1 MKKFTL
7 FAIAMLFSAVS
18 FAALN
23 PFAYALSS
31 TLSAD
36 ETTLTVNYSL
46 NADATSVKVVLLD
59 GETVLKTVDCAALG
73 LTKGAYTTTIQ
84 TEDLPKAKSLTWKVE
99 VTGAEVTAP
108 TQHETLY
115 SLYHPSSI
123 DIDNNPENTTFGL
136 ILANEAMQSVASKT
150 SGYLSAGF
158 GAGIFAFAPTF
169 EPIPNG
175 DKPGFNGGKTFST
188 ATNMFAPRRIRISK
202 DGRIFATAQDGSGEY
217 LWEINP
223 ENLNEWTT
231 VFQGT
236 NDGYTLK
243 DAEGNFIAG
252 TNSGFDV
259 RGEGENLQLLMLSS
273 SLPGA
278 QVGAFKCHTYNLG
291 TATTWATLPTKEIP
305 GANYMLVTN
314 QSNVQFDKDG
324 GVWYIQYRGTTT
336 DAEPGLVH
344 INKDGVEDLKVL
356 RNYARNAGFRFT
368 PDFSKVVIAG
378 TTDGAANPKKA
389 TVYTVSADENGVP
402 VLTEEVVI
410 DMAVVG
416 NNLNDFAWDYA
427 GNLYACGN
435 SSEKLVAWAMPRTAD
450 EIVATPAASKYAF
463 QLQESVEGTFYTLT
477 VNVDETKGSVAG
489 NNIQYAEGATATLT
503 ATANEGYKFLNW
515 TVGEETLTDNPL
527 ILTITS
533 DITVTA
539 NFEALTAYTV
549 TATVNDETLGT
560 VAGAGTYYD
569 GATITLTATANT
581 GAQFINWTVG
591 EETLTDNPLTL
602 TADKDYTVVA
612 NFEVLKYNVV
622 ALTNDET
629 KGTVEGAGTYV
640 FGETVTMTATP
651 AEGYKFLSWSDRTT
665 DNPVT
670 ITVDGDKVLSAYFVK
685 AYGEEPTYT
694 VEKVWENTNVPS
706 ATGNGFQA
714 VGWDGTIYMQDA
726 GNKKI
731 VTYANA
737 EDAGT
742 DYATEGG
749 AGQQIAVDEAG
760 NLIVFN
766 AYFATGTPNAI
777 LIYKKG
783 STEGKAVSFT
793 LTQPGRCDFFTASG
807 DIYSAEGGY
816 VYFYCQNTTVV
827 NRLKIANGAAAEADV
842 TVDVVGKDITK
853 GNSQNHVMVDIFGNL
868 AAHSRSNAVS
878 WINVHTNESSTTFA
892 ATLAGIKLSTLGGCT
907 FELGGKEL
915 WAYNVGKTNYN
926 SEWNIYNLTDEAL
939 LSETALYVKNT
950 TDVGSAANWLNV
962 QVVDE
967 KTAYIYQFCPKVA
980 AAVWKVTCTVTEK
993 PSVGTDVENTVVA
1006 PRAQKVLR
1014 DGQVLIIR
1022 DGKIYNTMGQ
1032 EIR

>member
-7 FAIAMLFSAVS
+7 FAVAMLFSAVS

-31 TLSAD
+31 HLSPD
-36 ETTLTVNYSL
+36 QKTLTVNYSL
-46 NADATSVKVVLLD
+46 NADATSVKIII
-59 GETVLKTVDCAALG
+59 GEDAKEVECTG
-73 LTKGAYTTTIQ
+73 SNLTKGSHAVEIS
-84 TEDLPKAKSLTWKVE
+84 TEGIPTASPQSWRVVVEGKSVATPTEHSVNYDLF
-99 VTGAEVTAP
+99 
-108 TQHETLY
+108 
-115 SLYHPSSI
+115 HPSSV
-123 DIDNNPENTTFGL
+123 DIDNNPENPTFGL
-136 ILANEAMQSVASKT
+136 ILTNEGMQSVKGKVQSDT
-150 SGYLSAGF
+150 GEPYLSSDM
-158 GAGIFAFAPTF
+158 GAGVYAFTPAF
-169 EPIPNG
+169 EPIKNG

-188 ATNMFAPRRIRISK
+188 ATNMFAPRRIRFSK

-278 QVGAFKCHTYNLG
+278 QVGSFKCHTYDLG
-291 TATTWATLPTKEIP
+291 TATTWATAPTKEIP

-314 QSNVQFDKDG
+314 QSNAQFDKDG

-435 SSEKLVAWAMPRTAD
+435 SSEKLVAWAMPYGGT
-450 EIVATPAASKYAF
+450 VSTPCAAKYAF
-463 QLQESVEGTFYTLT
+463 TLQEGGVEGTFYDVT
-477 VNVDETKGSVAG
+477 VNCEAEQGQVAG
-489 NNIQYAEGATATLT
+489 NDGTYQEGSTATLT
-503 ATANEGYKFLNW
+503 ATANRGYKFLNW
-515 TVGEETLTDNPL
+515 TVGETTYTENPLTLTVNSNL
-527 ILTITS
+527 S
-533 DITVTA
+533 VTA
-539 NFEALTAYTV
+539 NFEALTPLTV
-549 TATVNDETLGT
+549 TAVANDEALGT
-560 VAGAGTYYD
+560 VTGSGAYFEGENVTLTATPNAGCEFVKWSNE
-569 GATITLTATANT
+569 ATDATITIPAQDITLTAIF
-581 GAQFINWTVG
+581 QKIS
-591 EETLTDNPLTL
+591 
-602 TADKDYTVVA
+602 YTVT
-612 NFEVLKYNVV
+612 L
-622 ALTNDET
+622 LTNDAA
-629 KGTVEGAGTYV
+629 KGTVTGAGSYTA
-640 FGETVTMTATP
+640 GEEVSLSAVP
-651 AEGYKFLSWSDRTT
+651 AEGYKLLYWSDR
-665 DNPVT
+665 VAEAERT
-670 ITVDGDKVLSAYFVK
+670 ITVSGNVALSAYFVK
-685 AYGEEPTYT
+685 DYTSVSYT
-694 VEKVWENTNVPS
+694 VEKVWENTNVPA
-706 ATGNGFQA
+706 ATTNGYQA
-714 VGWDGTIYMQDA
+714 VGWDGKIYMQDA
-726 GNKKI
+726 GNTKI
-731 VTYANA
+731 VTYSSA
-737 EDAGT
+737 EDTGT
-742 DYATEGG
+742 DYATSGS
-749 AGQQIAVDEAG
+749 GQQIAVDEAG

-766 AYFATGTPNAI
+766 AYFATGTPSAI

-793 LTQPGRCDFFTASG
+793 LPQPGRCDFFTASG

-816 VYFYCQNTTVV
+816 VYFYCQNKTVV
-827 NRLKIANGAAAEADV
+827 NRLKIANGAATEADV
-842 TVDVVGKDITK
+842 TVDVVGQEITA

-868 AAHSRSNAVS
+868 VAVSRSNAAS
-878 WINVHTNESSTTFA
+878 WINVYTNESSKTFA
-892 ATLAGIKLSTLGGCT
+892 TTLSGIKLSTLGGCS

-915 WAYNVGKTNYN
+915 WAYNVGSTAYN
-926 SEWNIYNLTDEAL
+926 SEWNIYNLTDEEF
-939 LSETALYVKNT
+939 LSETALYAKNT
-950 TDVGSAANWLNV
+950 TDKNSAANWLNV

-980 AAVWKVTCTVTEK
+980 VAVWKVTCTAQEK
-993 PSVGTDVENTVVA
+993 DDTTTPIVDIQVA
-1006 PRAQKVLR
+1006 PQVKKVVR
-1014 DGQVLIIR
+1014 NGQVLIIR
-1022 DGKIYNTMGQ
+1022 DGKTYNMMGQ